1 MRPGSRPKKGELPTK
16 VCVACQRPFAWRK
29 KWERCWDEVRYCSE
43 RCRRQG
49 VAQAAPV
56 ETCPFEAGPVETPEN
71 SPPVETP
78 ENSPPVETPENS
90 PPVVGTRGGGGR
102 RRRSE

>member
-1 MRPGSRPKKGELPTK
+1 MRPGARPKKGELPTK
-16 VCVACQRPFAWRK
+16 VCVVCQRPFAWRK

-49 VAQAAPV
+49 VAQVGPV
-56 ETCPFEAGPVETPEN
+56 EAGPVETPEN
-71 SPPVETP
+71 SPPI
-78 ENSPPVETPENS
+78 
-90 PPVVGTRGGGGR
+90 VGTRGGGGR